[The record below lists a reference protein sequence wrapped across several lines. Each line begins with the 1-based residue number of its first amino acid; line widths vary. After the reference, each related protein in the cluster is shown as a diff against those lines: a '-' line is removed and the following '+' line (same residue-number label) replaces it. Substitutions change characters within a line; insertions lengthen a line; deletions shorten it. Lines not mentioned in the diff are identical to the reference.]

1 MAYDFTKYTTP
12 MSMAIDPN
20 VVESKMTEITT
31 SLSAWIN
38 EVNNV
43 IEEERTVGG
52 LSVEA
57 LDFGGITP
65 LNTEGATIISSLN
78 ELLQKAEEIKGKL
91 VTEATNKRKE
101 ELQTLKQAI
110 DTHIEELYAELEALK
125 ANNSRGENNA
135 AISQKTTT
143 ISIWETALNDV
154 TKALS
159 TL

>member
-38 EVNNV
+38 EVNNI

-65 LNTEGATIISSLN
+65 LNTEGAAMISSLN
-78 ELLQKAEEIKGKL
+78 ELLQTAEDIKGKL

-110 DTHIEELYAELEALK
+110 DIHIEELYAELNALK
-125 ANNSRGENNA
+125 ENNSRGENNA

-143 ISIWETALNDV
+143 ISVWETASDDV
-154 TKALS
+154 AKALA

>member
-31 SLSAWIN
+31 SLSAWVN

-78 ELLQKAEEIKGKL
+78 ELLQAAEDIKGKL
-91 VTEATNKRKE
+91 VAEATNKRKE
-101 ELQTLKQAI
+101 ELQALKQAI

-143 ISIWETALNDV
+143 ISVWETASDDV
-154 TKALS
+154 AKALS

>member
-38 EVNNV
+38 EVNNI